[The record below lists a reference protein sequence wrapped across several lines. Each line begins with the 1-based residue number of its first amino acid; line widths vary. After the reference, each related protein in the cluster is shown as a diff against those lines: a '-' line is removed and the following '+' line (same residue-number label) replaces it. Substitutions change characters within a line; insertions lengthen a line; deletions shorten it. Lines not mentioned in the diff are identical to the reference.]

1 MSLEKR
7 IQQGYDY
14 AKEVYAAWGVDV
26 EEAIAQNVA
35 APVITMS
42 LLARLSSRRPESYAA
57 KVLAVLRN
65 RFGGHSLPTTTM

>member
-26 EEAIAQNVA
+26 EEAIAQADAVPLSLHCWQGDGGYPHGQQ
-35 APVITMS
+35 PVS
-42 LLARLSSRRPESYAA
+42 RQKEAEPARQLRR
-57 KVLAVLRN
+57 
-65 RFGGHSLPTTTM
+65 